1 MRTNTRIVLTK
12 YRNADVYLVK
22 EVVGSLEP
30 VVGQHLSKQDVQKLI
45 DERSNTVVIRA
56 GK

>member
-1 MRTNTRIVLTK
+1 MRTNTRIVLEK

-30 VVGQHLSKQDVQKLI
+30 TVGQHLSKQDVQKLI
-45 DERSNTVVIRA
+45 NDRTNTVVIRA